1 MIAREPFTPALLAE
15 LRPLIE
21 ENHAA
26 TGMAPERLAP
36 RWEVYDQMQAAGLL
50 RVYVARRHTGAVA
63 WGYAAFV
70 VQPSPNYAEVWAAAV
85 AIVATREARRC
96 YAGVAL
102 LETSER
108 LLRAEGVQVI
118 AHSVPTGQPAMGQT
132 LLGLGYERAE
142 VVWRKRVA

>member
-1 MIAREPFTPALLAE
+1 MIIREPFTPALLAE

-21 ENHAA
+21 ANHAA
-26 TGMAPERLAP
+26 TGLAPERLAP
-36 RWEVYDQMQAAGLL
+36 RWEVYDAMERAGLL
-50 RVYVARRHTGAVA
+50 RVFVARRHAGAVA

-70 VQPSPNYAEVWAAAV
+70 VQPSTNYAEVWAAAV

-96 YAGVAL
+96 YAGITL

-118 AHSVPTGQPAMGQT
+118 THSVPTGQPGFGQT
-132 LLGLGYERAE
+132 LLGMGYERAE